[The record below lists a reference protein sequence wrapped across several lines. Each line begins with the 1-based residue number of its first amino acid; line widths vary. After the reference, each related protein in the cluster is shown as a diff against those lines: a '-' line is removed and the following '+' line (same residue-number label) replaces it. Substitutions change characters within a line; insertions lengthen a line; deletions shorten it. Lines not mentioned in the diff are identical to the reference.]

1 MIVTDRFVFIHLHK
15 TGGQSINDAIASCI
29 PGSRMVGY
37 HFPSADIP
45 AEASDLPVVGI
56 VRNPWDWY
64 VSWYAFNNGPRM
76 RSPLFKI
83 VSNNG
88 TAGFKATITNL
99 VNLGSTND
107 ASEKQRNELISMLP
121 DSLDGNRGVGL
132 TKSSIGELAASN
144 QGYYSWLFERM
155 LGKESGSRS
164 QVGRFENLQEDFI
177 DILERLGVDEAA
189 AIRDALQSRE
199 RKNTSRHSHYSHY
212 YDDELRA
219 LIGQQ
224 DAALIDR
231 FGYEFES
238 IKPPGKCYD
247 FPGPAHP
254 TGPVGSE
261 KLLRR
266 EKHFLQLHSDFDV
279 TSILEKTGEIPAEK
293 WTESGREKLFAVHK
307 DTQSIQLVHFE
318 DFQFAKPEYQE
329 LYPEF
334 EGALQP
340 VVDYIAEYYR
350 DNGFVVRI
358 ILAKLLAGGSIPKHT
373 DAGYS
378 LLACHRVHIPL
389 ISSSDVVFSVGG
401 EEINMRVGEFWEI
414 NNSVTHGVENKGGED
429 RIHLIVDWMPNR
441 ENKSVEEV
449 LTAGHAGDA
458 DGAVANAEAL
468 NTMVARGYQLNRSG
482 DTVKAESL
490 YRQVLHADENHV
502 AANNLLGLLCLQAGR
517 PDEAIELIEK
527 ALSIS
532 PDDAQAHS
540 NLGIAYR
547 NLNQLQKAAEHFH
560 SSIRLAPKKP
570 ASFNNLGGVY
580 MVLGHYQGAAMC
592 FKQALAIQPGLPDVH
607 FNLGN
612 ALLKLQEYDEAIRN
626 LQHCLKL
633 RPDFVEC
640 QETLGLARKERQE
653 HANTTPADGD

>member
-1 MIVTDRFVFIHLHK
+1 MIITDRFVFVHLHK

-29 PGSRMVGY
+29 PGHRMVGY
-37 HFPSADIP
+37 HFPYADIP
-45 AEASDLPVVGI
+45 AEAGDLPVVGI

-64 VSWYAFNNGPRM
+64 VSWYAFNNGPQI
-76 RSPLFKI
+76 RSPLFKV
-83 VSNNG
+83 VSNGG
-88 TAGFKATITNL
+88 TAGFNSTVRNL
-99 VNLGSTND
+99 VNLGSAND
-107 ASEKQRNELISMLP
+107 ASEKQRNELITMLP

-132 TKSSIGELAASN
+132 TKTSIRDLAASN

-155 LGKESGSRS
+155 LGKEPGSRS
-164 QVGRFENLQEDFI
+164 QIGRFENLQEDFL
-177 DILERLGVDEAA
+177 DILERLGVDETE
-189 AIRDALQSRE
+189 AIRDALQSGE

-212 YDDELRA
+212 YDDELRE
-219 LIGQQ
+219 LIGRL

-238 IKPPGKCYD
+238 MKPPGKCYD

-254 TGPVGSE
+254 AQSVGFE
-261 KLLRR
+261 KLLGR
-266 EKHFLQLHSDFDV
+266 EKNFLQLHSDFDV
-279 TSILEKTGEIPAEK
+279 GSMLEKAGEIPAGK

-318 DFQFAKPEYQE
+318 DFQYAKPAYQE
-329 LYPEF
+329 LYSDF
-334 EGALQP
+334 EAVLQP
-340 VVDYIAEYYR
+340 VVDYIADYYR

-373 DAGYS
+373 DAGFS
-378 LLACHRVHIPL
+378 LLNCHRVHIPL
-389 ISSSDVVFSVGG
+389 VSSNDVVFSVGA

-414 NNSVTHGVENKGGED
+414 NNSVTHGVENNGSAD

-441 ENKSVEEV
+441 QNKSVEEV
-449 LTAGHAGDA
+449 LAAGHSGNA
-458 DGAVANAEAL
+458 DGTAANAEAL
-468 NTMVARGYQLNRSG
+468 NSMAARGYQLNRSG

-502 AANNLLGLLCLQAGR
+502 AANNLLGLLCLRAGR
-517 PDEAIELIEK
+517 PDEAVELIEK
-527 ALSIS
+527 AISIS

-560 SSIRLAPKKP
+560 ASIRLAPKKP
-570 ASFNNLGGVY
+570 GPFNNLGGVY
-580 MVLGHYQGAAMC
+580 MILGHYQGAAMC
-592 FKQALAIQPGLPDVH
+592 FKQALAIKPGLPDVH

-626 LQHCLKL
+626 LEHCLKL

-640 QETLGLARKERQE
+640 QKTLELAIKERQE
-653 HANTTPADGD
+653 HASTTPADGD